1 MIKRYFLCF
10 LTLVLL
16 YSCNYGLYIDDVPK
30 YDGNSSSFETVAF
43 FDGSAPKNLVASKA
57 DFSDRIAISFDA
69 VSGADYYGVYFA
81 KVLRSEDVSDYDS
94 LEWMQIENFVTD
106 TGNDVYEIVH
116 NIDSSTGVN
125 YKYYYKVKAF
135 CSNSF
140 SSIRE
145 GEYSDVAAGWT
156 LSPPVSLKVSQ
167 GQYTDRIYLEWEQVD
182 TVRGYNIYYTSN
194 KEADSSTWT
203 VLEKDIPAPYGVE
216 TITAVF
222 NNIPDS
228 YLGKDIY
235 FAIESVSYGNSASL
249 RSGVR
254 NGYTFV
260 EGAPEKPTGVSSSY
274 ADSPTEISISWDKA
288 KREDNT
294 EYTWQVFRNTPNSS
308 SEQIFQFTT
317 SMFESAN
324 EYSSGGRTVRLE
336 DGKYVLVDN
345 TSAEDHP
352 IPSNVVTDYEYSIRA
367 LCDITTEVDG
377 VETISTGIGESSVVT
392 GRLLLP
398 PTDISVS
405 IRYPSGS
412 DEGGFDFII
421 NTPPGYSSE
430 KDWVYNIWARHNDG
444 TAVGSWTA
452 IESVAVPEDSLS
464 YSVDY
469 STYPYN
475 EFTFSIINGSSMESL
490 RYDEISGKSAF
501 APDKVDLE
509 SISVLS
515 NTYNPSLTSN
525 SNGVYPIWISVAE
538 KEKYKTIH
546 FEVQSGG
553 AVTTYDISL
562 LDLESSSFA
571 LDEFSP
577 DDPFETVSIRY
588 RGESYFGRYTQWSS
602 FASYYGALTPEKF
615 IKMFEAYSLKPW
627 EFVSYD
633 WFPADLKTKWNN
645 SKMHSMIDAHGMS
658 SLGTAEESASG
669 YPGGKIVYN
678 SKTGSGLSGDV
689 TFTYSNFGE
698 VEGIYSNGSYSM
710 NGVSMQGSGSDVS
723 GVIAVSGMY
732 PASVDFSNLSVS
744 GYAFA
749 GSYRVTQDNGS
760 GTVSVVATKNE

>member
-1 MIKRYFLCF
+1 MIKKFFSCF
-10 LTLVLL
+10 LILFLL
-16 YSCNYGLYIDDVPK
+16 ASCNYGLFIDDVPR
-30 YDGNSSSFETVAF
+30 YDGNSSRFETVAF
-43 FDGSAPKNLVASKA
+43 FDGSSPRNLVASKA

-69 VSGADYYGVYFA
+69 VPGADYYGIYFA
-81 KVLRSEDVSDYDS
+81 EVLRSDNVADYDS
-94 LEWMQIENFVTD
+94 LEWKQMENFIAD
-106 TGNDVYEIVH
+106 TGADIYQVVH
-116 NIDSSTGVN
+116 TIDSSKGVN

-145 GEYSDVAAGWT
+145 GEYSAVAVGWT

-167 GQYTDRIYLEWEQVD
+167 GQYTDRIYLEWDQVD

-222 NNIPDS
+222 NNIPEA
-228 YLGKDIY
+228 YLGKDIF

-249 RSGVR
+249 RSGIR

-308 SEQIFQFTT
+308 SEQIFEFST
-317 SMFESAN
+317 SLLASSN

-345 TSAEDHP
+345 TSAEDNP
-352 IPSNVVTDYEYSIRA
+352 ISANIVTDYEYSIRA
-367 LCDITTEVDG
+367 LCDIKTEVDG
-377 VETISTGIGESSVVT
+377 VETVSTGIGESAIVT

-412 DEGGFDFII
+412 DKGGFDFTIT
-421 NTPPGYSSE
+421 TPPGYAAD
-430 KDWVYNIWARHNDG
+430 KDWVYNIWARHNNG
-444 TAVGSWTA
+444 TDVGNWNV
-452 IESVAVPEDSLS
+452 IESVAVPEGSLS

-469 STYPYN
+469 ATQPYN
-475 EFTFSIINGSSMESL
+475 EFTFSIINGDSLESL
-490 RYDEISGKSAF
+490 RYDEISGRSAF
-501 APDKVDLE
+501 APDKVDLD
-509 SISVLS
+509 SISLLS
-515 NTYNPSLTSN
+515 NTYNPSLTAGE
-525 SNGVYPIWISVAE
+525 NGVYPVWISIAG
-538 KEKYKTIH
+538 KENYKTIH
-546 FEVQSGG
+546 FEVQSGET
-553 AVTTYDISL
+553 VTKYDL
-562 LDLESSSFA
+562 LLADLEKASFA
-571 LDEFSP
+571 LPFSP
-577 DDPFETVSIRY
+577 ENPFETVSVRY
-588 RGESYFGRYTQWSS
+588 RGESYFGRFTKWSD
-602 FASYYGALTPEKF
+602 FASYYGALAPEKF

-627 EFVSYD
+627 EFVAYD
-633 WFPADLKTKWNN
+633 WFPADLKTKWN
-645 SKMHSMIDAHGMS
+645 SSRMHTMIDAHDTS
-658 SLGTAEESASG
+658 SVGSAEESASG
-669 YPGGKIVYN
+669 YPGGKINYN
-678 SKTGSGLSGDV
+678 SKIGSGLSGDV

-710 NGVSMQGSGSDVS
+710 KGVSLQGNGSDVS
-723 GVIAVSGMY
+723 GVLTVSGMY
-732 PASVDFSNLSVS
+732 PATVDFSGLSVS
-744 GYAFA
+744 GYAFV
-749 GSYRVTQDNGS
+749 GSYRLTQENGS
-760 GTVSVVATKNE
+760 GTVSVVATRNE